1 MSNPNRLARFFAGYG
16 RLTIFLIPIGV
27 ATNFIGGQLANLLK
41 LPIYLDSI
49 GTILVG
55 ALCGGLPGAVV
66 GAVSNV
72 INSITNPTTMA
83 YAIISVVLGLLAGWF
98 SRAGWFLKLW
108 KALLTVIPFALVGG
122 AGGALITIWLFGG
135 LTPSGNSV
143 IVAALHAAG
152 LDLNTAVYLAGIP
165 FDVLD
170 KLLTVLVVFLIL
182 KRVPERLLTKLPLGS
197 IYRKTKPTT
206 AASAP
211 IAYETDDDLSLGR

>member
-1 MSNPNRLARFFAGYG
+1 MSTSLSRLLAGYG
-16 RLTIFLIPIGV
+16 RLTIFMIPIGV

-55 ALCGGLPGAVV
+55 ALCGGLPGALV

-83 YAIISVVLGLLAGWF
+83 YAIISVGIGLLAGWF
-98 SRAGWFLKLW
+98 SRAGWFTKLW
-108 KALLTVIPFALVGG
+108 KAVITVIPFAIVGG
-122 AGGALITIWLFGG
+122 IGGALITIWLFGG
-135 LTPSGNSV
+135 LTPSGNSI

-152 LDLNTAVYLAGIP
+152 LELNTAVYIAGIP

-182 KRVPERLLTKLPLGS
+182 KRIPERLLTKLPFGGV
-197 IYRKTKPTT
+197 YRRTKKTTS
-206 AASAP
+206 ASSSP
-211 IAYETDDDLSLGR
+211 EIDDDEDELALGR

>member
-49 GTILVG
+49 GTVLVG

-83 YAIISVVLGLLAGWF
+83 YAIISVVIGILAGWF

-152 LDLNTAVYLAGIP
+152 LELNTAVYIAGIP
-165 FDVLD
+165 FDMLD

-197 IYRKTKPTT
+197 IYRKTKPKS

>member
-49 GTILVG
+49 GTVLVG

-83 YAIISVVLGLLAGWF
+83 YAIISVVIGLLAGWF

-143 IVAALHAAG
+143 IVAALHATG
-152 LDLNTAVYLAGIP
+152 IDLNTAVYIAGIP
-165 FDVLD
+165 FDMLD

-197 IYRKTKPTT
+197 IYRKSKPKS

-211 IAYETDDDLSLGR
+211 IEYETDDDLSLGR